1 MKPLP
6 RLLLLST
13 LVIAATMAYQKYGRA
28 PEGETT
34 TRYKTQ
40 QVDRGDIQRTINANG
55 TLNPTIQVNVGTQV
69 SGTVKVL
76 HVDFNS
82 RVHAGQTLAELD
94 PSLLEATAAQSR
106 ANLASAQAQYAVAE
120 SKYNR
125 STRLFKQGFISQAEL
140 DTDRQQLDVTAALV
154 KTMQAKVRAD
164 EVNLRYSVIRSPIDG
179 VVVARNVDV
188 GQTVAA
194 SFQTPTLFLI
204 AKDLRQMQIDTNIAE
219 ADIGAIQVGLPVKF
233 TVDAFGEREFN
244 GSVRQIRI
252 NPTVQQNVVSYNV
265 VVGFENKSGS
275 LLPGMTGHVK
285 ILADKKQGV
294 IRVPNAALRYKPQDV
309 DDTTKTRKGGSNVY
323 TLKNGEPKAVR
334 VKTGITDNFYTEIVS
349 GELKPGDLLVIR
361 ENNGAKAKSGNFQ
374 LRMF

>member
-1 MKPLP
+1 MKPWP

-13 LVIAATMAYQKYGRA
+13 LTIAATATYLKYGRA
-28 PEGETT
+28 PEGEVAA
-34 TRYKTQ
+34 RYKTQ

-82 RVHAGQTLAELD
+82 RVQAGQMLAELD

-120 SKYNR
+120 SKYHR
-125 STRLFKQGFISQAEL
+125 SNRLFKQGFISQAEL

-219 ADIGAIQVGLPVKF
+219 ADIGAIRVGLPVKF
-233 TVDAFGEREFN
+233 SVDAFGEREFT

-265 VVGFENKSGS
+265 VVGFDNESGA

-323 TLKNGEPKAVR
+323 TLKNGEPQAVR

-349 GELKPGDLLVIR
+349 GELKPGDLLVVR

>member
-1 MKPLP
+1 MKILP
-6 RLLLLST
+6 RLLLVGAIAVAST
-13 LVIAATMAYQKYGRA
+13 AAYLQYGRA
-28 PEGETT
+28 PNSAATA
-34 TRYKTQ
+34 RYKTQ

-94 PSLLEATAAQSR
+94 PSLLEAAAAQSR
-106 ANLASAQAQYAVAE
+106 ANLASAQAQLAVAE
-120 SKYNR
+120 SKYSR
-125 STRLFKQGFISQAEL
+125 SNLLLRQGFISQAEL
-140 DTDRQQLDVTAALV
+140 DVDRQQRDVTASLV

-219 ADIGAIQVGLPVKF
+219 ADIGAIKVGLPVTF
-233 TVDAFGEREFN
+233 TVDAFGDREFR

-252 NPTVQQNVVSYNV
+252 NPSVQQNVVSYNV
-265 VVGFENKSGS
+265 VVGFENESGI

-285 ILADKKQGV
+285 IFADKKQAV
-294 IRVPNAALRYKPQDV
+294 LRVPNSALRYKPQDL

-323 TLKNGEPKAVR
+323 KLHNGEPQAVR

-349 GELKPGDLLVIR
+349 GELQPGDQLVTR
-361 ENNGAKAKSGNFQ
+361 ENNGGKAKSGNFQ